1 MSGGGR
7 VSSWARELAVG
18 ARFALAGGPGWTRT
32 LLTAAGVGLGVV
44 VLLLAASVPH
54 AVAERNAR
62 GDARSPASLGEEM
75 PPGPDTVQYI
85 SNGTEYRG
93 DSVGG
98 MLLRPD
104 AGADTTAEPPP
115 GLDAFPAP
123 GEMAVSPA
131 LGELLDSPEGELLAE
146 RFDHRRA
153 GTIGA
158 EGLKGPNE
166 LMYYAGAE
174 ALPEERALRTDAFGV
189 DSVGTELPP
198 VLVLLIVVICVVLL
212 MPVAVFMATAV
223 RFGGERRD
231 QRLAAL
237 RLLGADTDMTRRIAA
252 GEALVGAL
260 FGLVAGVGAFLALRQ
275 FLGSITV
282 WEFSTYPGDIVPSP
296 LLLALILVAV
306 PVSAVVASLLALRGI
321 AIEPLGVV
329 RESSV
334 PRRRLMWRLAPG
346 VLGLLL
352 LLPFVGSFDSGSSA
366 EQGQVATG
374 VVLLLAGTTV
384 LLPWLVERVVG
395 RLRGGPVSWQLATRR
410 LQLSSGAAARTVS
423 GITVAVAGA
432 IALHMLFFGART
444 DQTVA
449 TGDDPDRAQIEVSRT
464 SADGGDMSALVGR
477 LESVPGVTDSFGSV
491 VGDAVTETGDFTPV
505 LVADCGTLRESAVL
519 DSCANGDVFIAN
531 SGDVPESRLPAPGER
546 LNLAVSWETGEAA
559 GEPRWW
565 TVPETA
571 PLVESRPDASGQEHV
586 GILATPAA
594 IDPGLLADPW
604 TEVLLR
610 VDPHEADVI
619 EHVRNVAWETSPPAQ
634 VWELESERVSDE
646 LLQVQQALLVGATG
660 IMLLIGAS
668 MIVSMFE
675 QLRERRRLLSALVA
689 FGTRRG
695 TLAASVLWQTAVPV
709 GLGLAVAAVVG
720 TGLGALLMSMA
731 GLRLG
736 GWLAFLP
743 MAGAGAATIAL
754 VTLVSLPLLW
764 RLMRPDGLRTE

>member
-1 MSGGGR
+1 M
-7 VSSWARELAVG
+7 SSWARELAVG
-18 ARFALAGGPGWTRT
+18 ARFALSGGPGWTRT

-62 GDARSPASLGEEM
+62 DDARSPVSLGEEV

-85 SNGTEYRG
+85 FAGTEYRG

-166 LMYYAGAE
+166 LLYYAGTE
-174 ALPEERALRTDAFGV
+174 ALPEERALRTDTFGV
-189 DSVGTELPP
+189 DAAGTELPA

-306 PVSAVVASLLALRGI
+306 PVSAVAASLFALRGI

-366 EQGQVATG
+366 EQGRVATG
-374 VVLLLAGTTV
+374 IVLLLAGTTV
-384 LLPWLVERVVG
+384 LLPWLVERIVG

-410 LQLSSGAAARTVS
+410 LQLSSGTAARTVS

-432 IALHMLFFGART
+432 IALHMLFFGARA
-444 DQTVA
+444 DQTVV

-477 LESVPGVTDSFGSV
+477 LESAPGVTDSFGSV
-491 VGDAVTETGDFTPV
+491 AGDAITEAGDFTPV

-519 DSCANGDVFIAN
+519 PSCANGDVFLAN
-531 SGDVPESRLPAPGER
+531 GSDVPESSLPAPGER
-546 LNLAVSWETGEAA
+546 LNLAVSWETGEVA

-565 TVPETA
+565 TVPETV
-571 PLVESRPDASGQEHV
+571 PVVESRPDASGQEHV

-619 EHVRNVAWETSPPAQ
+619 EHVRNVAWEMSPPAQ

-646 LLQVQQALLVGATG
+646 LLDVQQALLVGATG

-709 GLGLAVAAVVG
+709 VLGLAVAAAVG

-731 GLRLG
+731 DLRLG